1 MKKNLLLVV
10 FIFSVSLCFSQN
22 STWKRLDKNRTVSAE
37 KIRQTAYSENQQ
49 LVQFNTVQFKQTLAN
64 VAQRGSDQA
73 GVEIQLPNIK
83 GELERFLV
91 WESSNFEPALQA
103 QFPEIR
109 AYVGKGITD
118 PSAILNFSVD
128 PKGIKTMIFRADS
141 GTEFIEPY
149 TKDRSVYVV
158 FDSATRYR
166 GQLPFACSTE
176 DFSVGQQL
184 SSRLPNET
192 QANNQVYK
200 TMRLAL
206 SCTAEY
212 TIYHGGTVNDALAGM
227 NATMTRCNGVFEKD
241 LAIKLLIIANNANIV
256 FTNPATD
263 PYATVTGGNAPAA
276 WNSQL
281 QTTLNN
287 VAYIG
292 GAANYDI
299 GHLFGAS
306 GGGGSAGCIGCVCVD
321 ATKGSGITSPVDAI
335 PEGDNFDIDYVAH
348 EMGHQMGATHTFAYG
363 GLSGTEDNST
373 NVEPGSGS
381 TVMAYAGIGGGG
393 TDMQAHSDDYF
404 CYKSIA
410 QIQANMNTKTCPV
423 STSLIVTN
431 PRPTVAVQ
439 GGSFLIPI
447 STAFK
452 LTGTG
457 TGTAGEVLTY
467 CWEENDDATVNNPAA
482 SIPSPTKT
490 DGPNFRSRPP
500 SLSPVRYMPQFSDV
514 LAGNLTPT
522 WETTSSVS
530 RTLAFTFTVRDN
542 VLGGGQTNS
551 AATTVNVVNTGAA
564 FAITY
569 PSVDNTSWDTGSTAT
584 VTWNVAGTTA
594 NGINTANVNI
604 LLSTDGG
611 ATFPIVLAA
620 NTANDGSESIT
631 VPSTPSANS
640 RILIEAVGNIFYAVS
655 KNIGIGYTFTTTCN
669 SYSNNTALAIPDGL
683 GANVAG
689 ATVAKSLNVP
699 ITGTISDVNVT
710 VAGTH
715 TYYWDLIVALSHPDG
730 TLSTLFNRNC
740 NQVSTAFNV
749 LFNDGAATPIVC
761 AANLTGT
768 FKPATVLSA
777 FNGKPMN
784 GTWTLL
790 ANDNY
795 NGDTGSIGNWT
806 VEVCGTTAQLATSV
820 NQLTDFAI
828 YPNPS
833 KGNFNIQFENHT
845 SNDIKVSVYDMRGR
859 MIFENQYS
867 NDTIFNENIQLNNA
881 QSGVYLVSVTDGS
894 QKLVKRLVIE

>member
-10 FIFSVSLCFSQN
+10 FIFSVSLSFSQN
-22 STWKRLDKNRTVSAE
+22 SAWKLWDNSKAVTSQT
-37 KIRQTAYSENQQ
+37 IRKTAYSENQK
-49 LVQFNTVQFKQTLAN
+49 LLQFNALQFKQSLAG
-64 VAQRGSDQA
+64 VSQRGSGQA

-83 GELERFLV
+83 GNLEKFLV
-91 WESSNFEPALQA
+91 WESSNFDPALQS

-118 PSAILNFSVD
+118 PTAILNFSFD
-128 PKGIKTMIFRADS
+128 PKGIKTMIFRANTGS
-141 GTEFIEPY
+141 EFIEPY
-149 TKDRSVYVV
+149 TKDASVYIV
-158 FDSATRYR
+158 FDSATRYS
-166 GQLPFACSTE
+166 GQLPFVCSTE
-176 DFSVGQQL
+176 DL
-184 SSRLPNET
+184 SMSQNLSNKLENVT
-192 QANNQVYK
+192 LASNQVYK

-206 SCTAEY
+206 SCTGEY
-212 TIYHGGTVNDALAGM
+212 AQYHGGTVNDAMAAM
-227 NATMTRCNGVFEKD
+227 NATMARCNGVFEKD

-256 FTNPATD
+256 FTDPATD
-263 PYATVTGGNAPAA
+263 PYSDASGMNA
-276 WNSQL
+276 WNGQL
-281 QTTLNN
+281 QATLNN
-287 VAYIG
+287 VSYIG

-321 ATKGSGITSPVDAI
+321 ATKGSGITSPADDI

-348 EMGHQMGATHTFAYG
+348 EMGHQMGANHTFAYG
-363 GLSGTEDNST
+363 GIGGSENSAV

-381 TVMAYAGIGGGG
+381 TIMAYAGIGGGG

-404 CYKSIA
+404 TYRSIS
-410 QIQANMNTKTCPV
+410 QIQTNMGTKTCPV
-423 STSLIVTN
+423 STSLAVTN
-431 PRPTVAVQ
+431 PRPTAAV
-439 GGSFLIPI
+439 SAPAYSIPI

-467 CWEENDDATVNNPAA
+467 TWEQNDDATVISPAA

-500 SLSPVRYMPQFSDV
+500 STSPVRYMPQFSDV
-514 LAGNLTPT
+514 LMGNLTPT
-522 WETTSSVS
+522 WETTSSVA
-530 RTLAFTFTVRDN
+530 RTLTFALTVRDN
-542 VLGGGQTNS
+542 VLGGGQTHS
-551 AATTVNVVNTGAA
+551 AATTVTVVNSGGA
-564 FAITY
+564 FAITS
-569 PSVDNTSWDTGSTAT
+569 PSADNTSWMGGTTQT

-604 LLSTDGG
+604 LFSTDGG
-611 ATFPIVLAA
+611 ATFPTVLASG
-620 NTANDGSESIT
+620 TANDGSESIT
-631 VPSTPSANS
+631 LPETTSPNC
-640 RILIEAVGNIFYAVS
+640 RILIEAVGNIFYCVS
-655 KNIGIGYTFTTTCN
+655 KNIGLGYTFSTTCN

-683 GANVAG
+683 GANVPG

-715 TYYWDLIVALSHPDG
+715 TYFWDLIVALAHPDG
-730 TLSTLFNRNC
+730 TTTALLNRNC
-740 NQVSTAFNV
+740 NQVSTGFNV
-749 LFNDGAATPIVC
+749 LFNDGAATPVVC

-768 FKPATVLSA
+768 FKPNQALSA
-777 FNGKPMN
+777 FNGKSMN

-806 VEVCGTTAQLATSV
+806 VEICAVTAQLATPE

-828 YPNPS
+828 YPNPNR
-833 KGNFNIQFENHT
+833 GNFNIQFENHS
-845 SNDIKVSVYDMRGR
+845 SNEIKVNVFDMRGR
-859 MIFENQYS
+859 VIFENKYS
-867 NDTIFNENIQLNNA
+867 NQATFNENIQLNNA
-881 QSGVYLVSVTDGS
+881 QAGVYLVSVTDGN